1 MSLLSN
7 LNLNRIIE
15 INEGSQVWKEYLYVY
30 EIDEDEQI

>member
-15 INEGSQVWKEYLYVY
+15 INEVPQVWKEYLYVY
-30 EIDEDEQI
+30 EIDKDEQI